1 MTELGEIPVEW
12 DIKKISEV
20 AEIVSGGTPSTNK
33 PEYWD
38 NGTILWATPTDI
50 TSNKKYISVTE
61 KSISN
66 EGLRNSSA
74 NLLPIGSILMTSRA
88 TIGEKCINTVPMA
101 TNQGFK
107 SFICKDN
114 FYNEF
119 MYYLIDTIKD
129 KLISLASGSTFL
141 EISKSAVSDFKII
154 VPPINEQQKI
164 ASILS
169 TIDEHIE
176 QADGLIEK
184 TKELKK
190 GLMQR
195 LLTKGIGHT
204 EFKMTEIGK
213 IPKVWEVKSLE
224 EISIGKGEYGI
235 NAAAKEYEQNEP
247 RYLRITDIDDNYE
260 VSNNEIKSVEADED
274 EYKKY
279 ILKENDIVF
288 ARTGNTTGK
297 SYLYEKCDGELVFA
311 GFLIKFTINPLLYDS
326 SFLKY
331 YVQTKYYWDWV
342 QKMSLR
348 SGQPGINSKEYSSL
362 LVPVPPVDEQYKI
375 ATILRKVDN
384 RIEKYDIKRQKLQ
397 HLKKGLMQKLL
408 TGKLRVC

>member
-1 MTELGEIPVEW
+1 MSKQIREGYKMTELGEIPVEW
-12 DIKKISEV
+12 EVQELSEILEICYGKSQKEVECNDGIYKILGTGGVIGYTNEFLWDKPSVLIGRKGTIDKPQYIEEPFWTVDTLFYTKIKNQNIAKWIYYYLNNIDLKRYNEATGVPSLSVSNLNKIRVSRPTVAEQKKIV
-20 AEIVSGGTPSTNK
+20 EIISTV
-33 PEYWD
+33 D
-38 NGTILWATPTDI
+38 NQI
-50 TSNKKYISVTE
+50 E
-61 KSISN
+61 
-66 EGLRNSSA
+66 
-74 NLLPIGSILMTSRA
+74 
-88 TIGEKCINTVPMA
+88 NT
-101 TNQGFK
+101 
-107 SFICKDN
+107 
-114 FYNEF
+114 
-119 MYYLIDTIKD
+119 
-129 KLISLASGSTFL
+129 
-141 EISKSAVSDFKII
+141 
-154 VPPINEQQKI
+154 
-164 ASILS
+164 
-169 TIDEHIE
+169 
-176 QADGLIEK
+176 DGLIEK

-204 EFKMTEIGK
+204 EFKKTEIGK
-213 IPKVWEVKSLE
+213 IPNEWEVKSLE

-247 RYLRITDIDDNYE
+247 RYLRITDIDDNYKL
-260 VSNNEIKSVEADED
+260 SNQEIKSVDADED
-274 EYKKY
+274 EYQKY

-311 GFLIKFTINPLLYDS
+311 GFLIKFAINPLLYDS

-375 ATILRKVDN
+375 ATILREVDN

-408 TGKLRVC
+408 TGKLRAC